1 MEWIDATVPVRNG
14 MIVYG
19 GDPPVALSR
28 VQNIAEGGICNL
40 SRLEFGVHTGTH
52 VDAPIH
58 FIEGGAG
65 IEAIPIAALMGLA
78 LVADARGATGNL
90 DRPTLEGLGIP
101 AGTERLLFRTPN
113 SRLWDESVFSSDFIG
128 LTEDGA
134 EYLLE
139 RGVRLVGMD
148 YLSIAPAGN
157 PAPTHVA
164 LLRAGAV
171 ILEGLD
177 LRRVEPGA
185 YELRCLPLLLVGADG
200 APARVLL
207 RPQME

>member
-14 MIVYG
+14 MIVYE
-19 GDPPVALSR
+19 GDPPVALER
-28 VQNIAEGGICNL
+28 VQGIATGGICNL
-40 SRLEFGVHTGTH
+40 SHLEFGVHTGTH

-65 IEAIPIAALMGLA
+65 IEAIPLDALMGSA

-90 DRPTLEGLGIP
+90 DRPALERIGIP

-113 SRLWDESVFSSDFIG
+113 SRLWDKPAFSSDFIG

-134 EYLLE
+134 QYLLE

-185 YELRCLPLLLVGADG
+185 YEFCCLPLLLVGADG

-207 RPQME
+207 RPQMA

>member
-1 MEWIDATVPVRNG
+1 MGWIDATVPIRAG
-14 MIVYG
+14 MIVYD
-19 GDPPVALSR
+19 GDPAVALER
-28 VQNIAEGGICNL
+28 VQSIAAGGICNL
-40 SRLEFGVHTGTH
+40 SRLDLGVHSGTH
-52 VDAPIH
+52 IDAPIH

-65 IEAIPIAALMGLA
+65 VEAISLDDLMGPA
-78 LVADARGATGNL
+78 LVADTRDATSDL
-90 DRPTLEGLGIP
+90 DRPALERIAIP
-101 AGTERLLFRTPN
+101 DGTERLLFRTSN
-113 SRLWDESVFSSDFIG
+113 SRLWDEPGFSRDFIG

-134 EYLLE
+134 EYLLK

-148 YLSIAPAGN
+148 YLSIAPMGN

-185 YELRCLPLLLVGADG
+185 YELRCLPLLLAGADG

-207 RPQME
+207 RPRDA